1 MIKIKRLHFIQRC
14 INILHLFVEPV
25 LRTTKGFII
34 WLNDSLISEWLVS
47 NNLEKIKH
55 FIIRSEYLRLTTF
68 NLICLYQSVA
78 ESYNKTI
85 IAGLFDLK
93 DDLKKAEIVQYLTRS
108 HFCHSFMNSDILT
121 KILIK
126 ILMSD
131 AQKAWQHRYYSCFY
145 NIPSVGRFLTLLKIM
160 KKS

>member
-1 MIKIKRLHFIQRC
+1 M
-14 INILHLFVEPV
+14 
-25 LRTTKGFII
+25 
-34 WLNDSLISEWLVS
+34 
-47 NNLEKIKH
+47 
-55 FIIRSEYLRLTTF
+55 
-68 NLICLYQSVA
+68 ICLYQSVA

-108 HFCHSFMNSDILT
+108 HFCHSFMNSNILT

-131 AQKAWQHRYYSCFY
+131 AQKA
-145 NIPSVGRFLTLLKIM
+145 
-160 KKS
+160 